1 MHTAS
6 KLGVIEGT
14 DVLFRFSWSLIFL
27 PQYFLLVFICSK
39 LWWGHCQWIVI
50 SQNYFTFF
58 VFVILFFNVVFCVFW
73 FFFVFFSLNPIL
85 PILHELLDHHSNRL
99 VRIVKSVKKILY
111 KLHWVTYLC
120 EMWSEEFISSA
131 FNWSVN
137 KFSDE
142 LWRGSPSPLNF
153 VNYLFLCLWK
163 N

>member
-1 MHTAS
+1 MC
-6 KLGVIEGT
+6 
-14 DVLFRFSWSLIFL
+14 
-27 PQYFLLVFICSK
+27 Y
-39 LWWGHCQWIVI
+39 
-50 SQNYFTFF
+50 F
-58 VFVILFFNVVFCVFW
+58 VFRDHWFFFPNIFCWFLFAVNCDEDIVSESLSVKIILHSSFLWSFFSMWSSV
-73 FFFVFFSLNPIL
+73 FFVFFSLNPIL

>member
-39 LWWGHCQWIVI
+39 LWWGHCQWIII

-58 VFVILFFNVVFCVFW
+58 VFVILFFNVVLCVFC
-73 FFFVFFSLNPIL
+73 FCYFFSQPDIANITWITGP
-85 PILHELLDHHSNRL
+85 PF
-99 VRIVKSVKKILY
+99 KSTSEDSKKCKKILY
-111 KLHWVTYLC
+111 QLHWVTYLC

-142 LWRGSPSPLNF
+142 LWRGSLSPLNF